1 MMKAR
6 DRFSRS
12 DRNFRVTL
20 VRPGCHCKI
29 CRCGYEIICHG
40 ALIYHSWWE
49 LFALDLQRT
58 SLFQQ
63 WRMKAMHL
71 EVQLILSDNLV
82 AFWSVK
88 MRSAFNWRRWLKPH
102 SRFELIQ
109 WGLFRCF
116 AFGKV
121 FFFHC
126 MSLDLNVCFLFVFI
140 NSQKWSLSVFRTKA
154 SRLAIS
160 LSTKAR

>member
-1 MMKAR
+1 MKAR

-20 VRPGCHCKI
+20 VRHGGHCKI

-121 FFFHC
+121 FLFFHC

-140 NSQKWSLSVFRTKA
+140 NSQKRSLSVFRTKA

-160 LSTKAR
+160 LFTKAR

>member
-1 MMKAR
+1 MMTAR
-6 DRFSRS
+6 DRLSRS
-12 DRNFRVTL
+12 DRVFS
-20 VRPGCHCKI
+20 RPSSFVMAVKCKI

-88 MRSAFNWRRWLKPH
+88 MKMTESSVSIWSNPVGIISMFCFWK
-102 SRFELIQ
+102 
-109 WGLFRCF
+109 GLFF
-116 AFGKV
+116 
-121 FFFHC
+121 
-126 MSLDLNVCFLFVFI
+126 SLYVARSQRCFLFVFI
-140 NSQKWSLSVFRTKA
+140 NSQKWSSSVFRTKA
-154 SRLAIS
+154 FRLTIS
-160 LSTKAR
+160 LFTKVR